1 MGIYIHYELTLNHRI
16 SISSNESPLIHHI
29 SISSMYHY
37 LFLLQ
42 GFRVQVRSQPS
53 SNQMLRLVDNERYL
67 TGTGVFITR
76 ERFWY
81 HRLPTRDPARC
92 QYPKT
97 ALSLVS
103 SVESTYEGR
112 RYYRNINM
120 LWHELRRNAHSL
132 SRSKLLLVILR
143 FKVFH

>member
-1 MGIYIHYELTLNHRI
+1 MGIYTHYELTLNHRI
-16 SISSNESPLIHHI
+16 SISSNELPLIHNI
-29 SISSMYHY
+29 SISSMYYY

-53 SNQMLRLVDNERYL
+53 SKRLVNNERYL

-81 HRLPTRDPARC
+81 HRLPKRDPARC

-103 SVESTYEGR
+103 SVEPTYEGR

-120 LWHELRRNAHSL
+120 LWHEPRRNARSL

-143 FKVFH
+143 FKLFH